1 MLLDSISELSY
12 EDADFIIDV
21 VDQYL
26 AQIDGNEEDK
36 RKIVRRYASLIVS
49 DIRKQILSHTERK
62 TEDIHIVQKIDP
74 LPQIRKECQ
83 KRWSHSF

>member
-21 VDQYL
+21 VEQYL

-36 RKIVRRYASLIVS
+36 RKLFVVM
-49 DIRKQILSHTERK
+49 
-62 TEDIHIVQKIDP
+62 P
-74 LPQIRKECQ
+74 L
-83 KRWSHSF
+83 